1 MMFLDEQN
9 DYYLLYLSKSDYL
22 SQKSTISHNHR
33 VAILNNTLNCGLMLI
48 MI

>member
-9 DYYLLYLSKSDYL
+9 D
-22 SQKSTISHNHR
+22 TVSHNHH

-48 MI
+48 MIKY